1 MESLHQRGVRQNG
14 IAQSAKGQPCDH
26 GNLHRRHDLPGAN
39 PDAGEAKDAIVVYRH
54 KSFQKPPGFHEGA
67 RPQYRRHGSLEQT
80 VGLALGFCFLL
91 TQPHPRE
98 FRVDI

>member
-54 KSFQKPPGFHEGA
+54 KSFPIAISGEQPYFGNESPNIGF
-67 RPQYRRHGSLEQT
+67 P
-80 VGLALGFCFLL
+80 LL
-91 TQPHPRE
+91 DCCP
-98 FRVDI
+98 VASS